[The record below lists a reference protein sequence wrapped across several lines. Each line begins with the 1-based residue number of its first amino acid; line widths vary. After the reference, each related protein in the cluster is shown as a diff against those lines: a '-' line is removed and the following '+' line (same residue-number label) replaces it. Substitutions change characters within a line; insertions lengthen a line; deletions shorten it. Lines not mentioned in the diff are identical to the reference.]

1 MVRVAPVH
9 LSASVV
15 DHGLHFCHPV
25 GFFLFL
31 LVLPDGTIG
40 FLFEKQE
47 EDMWIYGSRG
57 WMMAV
62 SWSFSRRKPS

>member
-1 MVRVAPVH
+1 MIA
-9 LSASVV
+9 
-15 DHGLHFCHPV
+15 C
-25 GFFLFL
+25 
-31 LVLPDGTIG
+31 LPDGTIG